1 MSPDVHALMV
11 EGDRIRELQKVFGSY
26 RYEDIR
32 RDRVL
37 LPTDRQELEE
47 ALSDPPR
54 GPNLMVKVVWFTKG
68 WTIIWDPHN
77 NMPLRHEPCLKVSH
91 ELQARVLGIVWE
103 GHDSF
108 NSPSFGFALFD
119 HGRHIRSV
127 EGGRFVG
134 NGCMSG
140 GVWAEGEPVDGEPPN
155 PEGINLRHIEEM
167 VQMATGVSL
176 NELKLADYYVVKELH
191 AGPME
196 DWDSELEKVRPEFE
210 KQLQDLERIVA
221 DSSYSNRIRQ
231 GAKDRLRA
239 FVYDVT
245 RPEWFRIA
253 AAEALA
259 RTQEVTLESRD
270 LSA

>member
-1 MSPDVHALMV
+1 MSLNVHALMID
-11 EGDRIRELQKVFGSY
+11 GNRIRELSEVFGAY
-26 RYEDIR
+26 GYEDIR

-37 LPTDRQELEE
+37 LPTDRKDLEE

-77 NMPLRHEPCLKVSH
+77 NMPLRPEPCLKLSRQ
-91 ELQARVLGIVWE
+91 LQARVLGIVWE
-103 GHDSF
+103 GQDQPDH
-108 NSPSFGFALFD
+108 PTFGFALFD

-155 PEGINLRHIEEM
+155 PEGINVRHIEEM

-191 AGPME
+191 TGPME
-196 DWDSELEKVRPEFE
+196 TWDSELEKVRPELE
-210 KQLQDLERIVA
+210 KQVQDLERIVT
-221 DSSYSNRIRQ
+221 DSSFSTRIRQ

-239 FVYDVT
+239 FVHDVT
-245 RPEWFRIA
+245 RPEWFRIE

-259 RTQEVTLESRD
+259 RTPEISHESRD
-270 LSA
+270 SPA

>member
-26 RYEDIR
+26 GYEDIR

-54 GPNLMVKVVWFTKG
+54 GPNLMVKVAWFTKG

-77 NMPLRHEPCLKVSH
+77 NMPLRREPCLKLSH

-134 NGCMSG
+134 SGCMSG
-140 GVWAEGEPVDGEPPN
+140 GTWAEGEPVDGEPPN
-155 PEGINLRHIEEM
+155 PEEINAQHLEAM
-167 VQMATGVSL
+167 VRTATGVSFP
-176 NELKLADYYVVKELH
+176 ELIMANYYVVKELH
-191 AGPME
+191 WEPME
-196 DWDSELEKVRPEFE
+196 AWDSELEKVRPELE
-210 KQLQDLERIVA
+210 KQLQDLERIVG
-221 DSSYSNRIRQ
+221 DSSYSTRIRR

-239 FVYDVT
+239 FVYDVA
-245 RPEWFRIA
+245 RPEWFRIE

-259 RTQEVTLESRD
+259 RTPEISHESRD
-270 LSA
+270 SPA